1 MNRISPLAQIGL
13 NAKIGY
19 NTLIEADVVIGND
32 VEIGDNCVVKS
43 CIIGNKVKIENGCH
57 LGYGNI
63 TAFTGRPDAGLEHSY
78 ERLNIGD
85 GVLIREGCTLYV
97 GSQIGKN
104 VRIHHKALIR
114 EKSII
119 GEGTSI
125 GSMVELE
132 GKMRIGRFSSIHSR
146 SFICM
151 GTEVGDYVFI
161 APMTITTNGNP
172 VAYRRPQVT
181 AVFGAERGSIIE
193 HGCQIAVQCVISP
206 GVRIGHESFVA
217 ANTCITKDFEPLSI
231 IMGTPAKRKGTVEEL
246 HRLPMEIRNELG
258 LK

>member
-1 MNRISPLAQIGL
+1 MSYISPKARIGL
-13 NAKIGY
+13 NVTFGNNVNIG
-19 NTLIEADVVIGND
+19 DD
-32 VEIGDNCVVKS
+32 VEIGDNS
-43 CIIGNKVKIENGCH
+43 IIGHNTIIEKSIIGAGAKIQENCH
-57 LGYGNI
+57 LGYGHI
-63 TAFTGRPDAGLEHSY
+63 TGFVGRPGAGLDAAY
-78 ERLNIGD
+78 EPLRIGEN
-85 GVLIREGCTLYV
+85 VLIREGCTLYV
-97 GSQIGKN
+97 GSQIAKD
-104 VRIHHKALIR
+104 VKIHHKALIR

-125 GSMVELE
+125 GSLVELE
-132 GKMRIGRFSSIHSR
+132 GKMIIGRFSSIHSR

-181 AVFGAERGSIIE
+181 AQFGAERGSIIE

-217 ANTCITKDFEPLSI
+217 ANTVVTKNFEPLSI
-231 IMGTPAKRKGTVEEL
+231 IMGTPAKQKGTVEEL
-246 HRLPMEIRNELG
+246 HRLPLEIRKELG
-258 LK
+258 LS